1 MLYLSN
7 VVSYVFTVN
16 ELSNNKTKSTF
27 NYKIKKVIFPPVYVV
42 DILFIWFLAGNFFL
56 TTRGNF
62 FSNQVFFLTF
72 EGNV

>member
-16 ELSNNKTKSTF
+16 ELSINKTKSTF

-42 DILFIWFLAGNFFL
+42 DILFI
-56 TTRGNF
+56 
-62 FSNQVFFLTF
+62 
-72 EGNV
+72 